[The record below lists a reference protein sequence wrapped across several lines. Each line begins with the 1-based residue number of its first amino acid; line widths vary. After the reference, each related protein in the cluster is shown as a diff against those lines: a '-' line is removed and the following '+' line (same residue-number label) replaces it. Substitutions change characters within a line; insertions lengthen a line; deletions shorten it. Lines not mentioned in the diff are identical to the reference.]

1 MKTVETST
9 RNKLSAIAVV
19 TISSLALAV
28 LVYMTGILRG
38 SAGPILLF
46 GSIAFLVWPYRRE
59 FRLVQRLFTISAMV
73 FALWFLGDLG
83 SILLPFGMAFF
94 IAYLADPMVTALAKH
109 RIPRGL
115 SSLALVLVLLGG
127 IVAASI
133 YVFPGVFSQMNEVIR
148 RISSMVASTTDY
160 LESRQFYR
168 WLESFG
174 ISQST
179 ARELVQKEVVPE
191 LENISQVIITSVLG
205 ALTSLTAIV
214 EQAINVVLIPVLT
227 FYFLND
233 LPQLKKRV
241 HSMLDHRHPALVRD
255 VKRIND
261 IVRAYIG
268 GQIISAIFVGTMA
281 SISFMLCGV
290 PYPIVLGVLCGLLNP
305 IPYLGI
311 IASMFIAI
319 VTILIVNG
327 DGVLLHIVQVSVIVN
342 ILHFL
347 TTYIIDPR
355 VTGSRIGLHPVVLIA
370 SLFTFGHFFGFFGL
384 VFSMPAGAVVMM
396 YFNDWLA
403 SISPKTDASDSGS
416 SSSGVSSPSSSSS
429 STEA

>member
-1 MKTVETST
+1 METST
-9 RNKLSAIAVV
+9 RNTLSAIAVV
-19 TISSLALAV
+19 SIGSLSLAV
-28 LVYMTGILRG
+28 LVYMTGVLSG
-38 SAGPILLF
+38 SAGPIILF
-46 GSIAFLVWPYRRE
+46 SGIAFLLWPYRRS
-59 FRLVQRLFTISAMV
+59 FRLVQRLFTLSGMV

-83 SILLPFGMAFF
+83 SILLPFGLAFF
-94 IAYLADPMVTALAKH
+94 IAYLADPLISMLERH

-115 SSLALVLVLLGG
+115 SSFALVLLLLGG
-127 IVAASI
+127 IVTASI
-133 YVFPGVFSQMNEVIR
+133 YVFPGVLTQMNEVIR
-148 RISSMVASTTDY
+148 RISSMVTSTTDY

-179 ARELVQKEVVPE
+179 ARELVQKQVVPE
-191 LENISQVIITSVLG
+191 LETISQTIIATVLG

-214 EQAINVVLIPVLT
+214 EQAINVILIPVLT
-227 FYFLND
+227 FYFLYD
-233 LPQLKKRV
+233 LPHLKALIR
-241 HSMLDHRHPALVRD
+241 SILDHRHPRAVRD
-255 VKRIND
+255 IKRINE

-281 SISFMLCGV
+281 SVAFVLCGI

-311 IASMFIAI
+311 IASLFIAI

-327 DGVLLHIVQVSVIVN
+327 DGVLLNMIQVTATVN
-342 ILHFL
+342 ILHFV

-384 VFSMPAGAVVMM
+384 LFSMPAGAVVMM
-396 YFNDWLA
+396 YFNDWRASQSPVPLA
-403 SISPKTDASDSGS
+403 EAVPAPRPVDSSDG
-416 SSSGVSSPSSSSS
+416 GVPSTQS
-429 STEA
+429 